1 MVPAKHWRSRVAQT
15 LSGSAADGYA
25 YFFGV
30 TLLSFRKLTS
40 SSSPLTGQ
48 HARADVVHRAGA
60 PPCAVDGEGM
70 DGVAALKGNAVQLA
84 AICMIDHVGRIRKVS
99 LPGFAIPQNPELKID
114 GFTRPSRETCNVVPN
129 TQTVILRRRDRWNDS
144 LSGKLCSGGKTNLTG
159 PAPYSPPK
167 GAAPALLRW
176 PRRWQ
181 CERHGG
187 FFGRGIFAGSD
198 RESRRSGGGDA
209 AGAGQFCPRQHA
221 RRSDLELRKRASRIP
236 WCCSDW
242 RYLNCN
248 SRRGLESAR

>member
-15 LSGSAADGYA
+15 LSGSAADGFNA
-25 YFFGV
+25 CFSGV

-40 SSSPLTGQ
+40 SSSPLIRQFAT
-48 HARADVVHRAGA
+48 ANVVHRAA
-60 PPCAVDGEGM
+60 CAVDGEGL

-99 LPGFAIPQNPELKID
+99 LPGFAIPKNPELKID

-144 LSGKLCSGGKTNLTG
+144 VSGKLCNGGKTNLIG

-187 FFGRGIFAGSD
+187 FFGRGIFARSD
-198 RESRRSGGGDA
+198 RESRRSGGGDN
-209 AGAGQFCPRQHA
+209 AGAGQFGLRQHA
-221 RRSDLELRKRASRIP
+221 RRSDLELRKRASRIR

-242 RYLNCN
+242 RYSNCN